1 MREGQ
6 EPNGKADWL
15 EIWDSLP
22 SAFALLNR
30 EGMVVAVNQAWR
42 KWGLPGSSGSLHTAQ
57 PVELAEALRGVR
69 QEVFWRPNPGPDREF
84 RVQMVPLPESGG
96 VLVQCLEM
104 TAAGERERGIW
115 ERWEQD
121 ELTGL
126 LSRRALLAR
135 LGEMVDRQT
144 LEGGEVALLF
154 IDLDRFKET
163 NDTYGHYAGDHILVE
178 ASDRLRKSSPPFS
191 LLGRLGGDEFLVAW
205 ENPGPAKELN
215 SVAEAV
221 LRALSR
227 SVQLEGRALPA
238 SASMGIAVF
247 PQDAANTEDLIRVA
261 DLAMLRAKEDG
272 RRGWRRFD
280 QRLQAELDDRY
291 WIERDLSRS
300 LAADQFWVAYQPQID
315 LHTQKVVG
323 AEALLRW
330 NHPAGAAVP
339 MSRVID
345 VAESSGLILPIG
357 NWVIQQA
364 IAQLASWRAIDPAL
378 TMSVNLSAVQFN
390 QQDIDADILQLLE
403 MYETPPQRLKVE
415 ITESVFL
422 HRSSK
427 VRNALY
433 ALHEAGVG
441 LHLDD
446 FGTGYSSLSYLQ
458 SIPFEAVKIDA
469 SFLEGIG
476 TVTQDEAIV
485 DAIVKLAQALRIYAV
500 AEGVEN
506 EVQVRF
512 LERAGCPVGQGFHW
526 ARPLN
531 AEDFQ
536 AFLMRQ
542 QAGDGLGFA
551 HNA

>member
-42 KWGLPGSSGSLHTAQ
+42 KWGLPGSSGSLYTAQ

>member
-1 MREGQ
+1 
-6 EPNGKADWL
+6 
-15 EIWDSLP
+15 
-22 SAFALLNR
+22 
-30 EGMVVAVNQAWR
+30 
-42 KWGLPGSSGSLHTAQ
+42 
-57 PVELAEALRGVR
+57 
-69 QEVFWRPNPGPDREF
+69 
-84 RVQMVPLPESGG
+84 MVPLPESGG